1 MWWNLLLDLMIVWI
15 YLQES
20 VQFRASFMG
29 PLPLQEYYELIDAHF
44 TVNIFFCF
52 FFCWN
57 CDYFYPSLTTAQ
69 INACCSLLAA
79 VLPRLRETSEF
90 GAEKF
95 GLSDWFIS
103 RARVYVQFFVS
114 FLKGCQPWEY
124 YIVMCVCE
132 PVGQVIIKWACCTF
146 VTHSNVVTRQNIASC

>member
-1 MWWNLLLDLMIVWI
+1 
-15 YLQES
+15 
-20 VQFRASFMG
+20 MG

-44 TVNIFFCF
+44 TVNIFFFCF
-52 FFCWN
+52 FFCLN
-57 CDYFYPSLTTAQ
+57 CDYFYPFLTTAQ
-69 INACCSLLAA
+69 INACFSFLAA

-114 FLKGCQPWEY
+114 LLKKCQP
-124 YIVMCVCE
+124 
-132 PVGQVIIKWACCTF
+132 
-146 VTHSNVVTRQNIASC
+146 